1 MSRTSS
7 RRRAKGCGAASGRGV
22 PVRPRVGDA
31 VRGARDSRGRRGP
44 DRLSFGLQS
53 RRAGDPGAI
62 PLPAASDVHV
72 PRLAGRAH
80 HGDRPAVRPLA
91 GGIPRG
97 AWHAAGGLR
106 VWGRDGGKRA
116 AAPGRLGLYEEGH
129 AGAVLGADH
138 FGGGDLPAGVRPVD
152 TLRPGGSPMSRFRL
166 LLAVACTAP
175 RLAVGQAPTVTIRAG
190 TVLDGR
196 GGVMRNTTLVIAGTR
211 IARLD
216 PAITTATYD
225 LRRLTIMPGGIDT
238 HVHLT
243 SHFDANGR
251 AHNDPGGAEP
261 LQQTVLYAEENAYRA
276 LRAGITTVQSIGSTL
291 DRELRDAIARGTIPG
306 PRVITSLD
314 WITPADGGP
323 DGLRRAVQQRVAGG
337 ADVIKILGSKSIRE
351 GGGPTLTEDQFRAAC
366 GEAKAHGRRCV
377 VHAHAAEAARRAV
390 LGGATSIEHGV
401 LLDEATLDLMAEH
414 GTFFDPNLYLV
425 FQNYFDNKAQFLG
438 IENYTEEGFAQMH
451 RAVPLVLA
459 VFKQALRRPKLRVVF
474 GTDAVAGAFGK
485 NWEELIYRVQVG
497 GQTPM
502 AAIVSAT
509 SLAAQS
515 LQLADT
521 IGALA
526 PGLEADLIGLDGNPL
541 DDITA
546 LRRVVFVMKGGQV
559 VKNVASAP

>member
-1 MSRTSS
+1 M
-7 RRRAKGCGAASGRGV
+7 
-22 PVRPRVGDA
+22 
-31 VRGARDSRGRRGP
+31 
-44 DRLSFGLQS
+44 
-53 RRAGDPGAI
+53 
-62 PLPAASDVHV
+62 PL
-72 PRLAGRAH
+72 RC
-80 HGDRPAVRPLA
+80 
-91 GGIPRG
+91 
-97 AWHAAGGLR
+97 HA
-106 VWGRDGGKRA
+106 
-116 AAPGRLGLYEEGH
+116 
-129 AGAVLGADH
+129 
-138 FGGGDLPAGVRPVD
+138 F
-152 TLRPGGSPMSRFRL
+152 
-166 LLAVACTAP
+166 AVALTVP
-175 RLAVGQAPTVTIRAG
+175 SLALGQAPTITIHAG

-196 GGVMRNTTLVIAGTR
+196 GGVARNTTIVVAGSH
-211 IARLD
+211 ILRLD
-216 PAITTATYD
+216 PALTTATYD
-225 LRRLTIMPGGIDT
+225 LGRLTVMPGGIDT

-261 LQQTVLYAEENAYRA
+261 LQQTVLYAEENAYHA
-276 LRAGITTVQSIGSTL
+276 LLAGITTVQSIGS
-291 DRELRDAIARGTIPG
+291 
-306 PRVITSLD
+306 
-314 WITPADGGP
+314 
-323 DGLRRAVQQRVAGG
+323 
-337 ADVIKILGSKSIRE
+337 
-351 GGGPTLTEDQFRAAC
+351 
-366 GEAKAHGRRCV
+366 
-377 VHAHAAEAARRAV
+377 
-390 LGGATSIEHGV
+390 
-401 LLDEATLDLMAEH
+401 TLDLMAEH

-546 LRRVVFVMKGGQV
+546 LR
-559 VKNVASAP
+559 